1 MLDSEYKIIPI
12 KEIKLISIKIQTK
25 KKFLLIIEIK
35 IINKF
40 STKKKLNNKGE
51 ILYLKDINL
60 ILSILTIILIINTN
74 YYQ

>member
-1 MLDSEYKIIPI
+1 MLDSEYRIIPI

-40 STKKKLNNKGE
+40 SIKKKLNNKGE
-51 ILYLKDINL
+51 IKYLKNINL
-60 ILSILTIILIINTN
+60 ILIFKL
-74 YYQ
+74 

>member
-40 STKKKLNNKGE
+40 NTKKKLNNKGE

-60 ILSILTIILIINTN
+60 IFSILTIILIINTN
-74 YYQ
+74 YY

>member
-1 MLDSEYKIIPI
+1 LLDSEYKIIPI

-40 STKKKLNNKGE
+40 NTKKKLNNKGE

-60 ILSILTIILIINTN
+60 IFSILTIILIINTN
-74 YYQ
+74 YY

>member
-74 YYQ
+74 YY